1 MKARV
6 SMPRIYGSIMSLL
19 TVLFFL
25 RVMGQAL
32 VAFLGVAFLPPM
44 TEWYSGLIPY
54 PLLLPIQCAMLAF
67 MVKVSAD
74 LVKGRGFFVTPRL
87 KLGRFL
93 ISFTCVYFA
102 AMVFR
107 YGWTMLLYPERR
119 WFGGTIPIFF
129 HFVLAGYLFVWGR
142 FYLRTQLA

>member
-93 ISFTCVYFA
+93 ISFTCVNFA

-107 YGWTMLLYPERR
+107 YG
-119 WFGGTIPIFF
+119 
-129 HFVLAGYLFVWGR
+129 
-142 FYLRTQLA
+142 